1 MGDIENKGLPKVL
14 VCFVMPWNDNG
25 SQHSLAEIFSRWDK
39 DKLALVY
46 ARAELPNTQYCDRFF
61 RINENAMVKSVFNR
75 KVKTSSVVHNSD
87 KAVIDSEAQELEKEK
102 KRYRNTSKRR
112 NWFMVYAR
120 ELVWKFGKWKTAELK
135 KFIDDFDPD
144 IVFIPLDSK
153 VYMTRIGRFVA
164 QYTKKPVVC
173 YVTDDT
179 VTFKYAFAQPVDLFR
194 KNISVRN
201 NARLIKGSEKVFV
214 MAPKAKAELDE
225 LYGVDCSILTKP
237 VDFSGLSFEEKSVN
251 KPLKMIYTGLLSIG
265 REKSLCQIAKAVA
278 RINKNGE
285 KIRFEI
291 YSSDTPKRRNRK
303 VLSSGGVHF
312 CGNVSRE
319 AVNKLQKEADITVF
333 AESLSYYY
341 KSKARLSF
349 STKLTDYFASSSCIF
364 ALGLED
370 IAPMEYLKSNDAAL
384 TVNRYEDI
392 EEKLRLLCD
401 NPELVREYGRKA
413 FDCGRKNHNK
423 DKILSDFEEEMLKV
437 YSKCKGK
444 N

>member
-61 RINENAMVKSVFNR
+61 RINENAMVKSMFNR

-144 IVFIPLDSK
+144 IVFIPLDSNM
-153 VYMTRIGRFVA
+153 YMIRLYRFIA
-164 QYTKKPVVC
+164 HYSKKPVVS
-173 YVTDDT
+173 YITDDI
-179 VTFKYAFAQPVDLFR
+179 VTCNSLLTQPIDIFR
-194 KNISVRN
+194 KLYFVHNNGKIVR
-201 NARLIKGSEKVFV
+201 RSKKVFT
-214 MAPKAKAELDE
+214 MTPMAKAEVDKKF
-225 LYGVDCSILTKP
+225 GVESSILTKP
-237 VDFSGLSFEEKSVN
+237 VDFSTLSFTEKQVGT
-251 KPLKMIYTGLLSIG
+251 PLKMVYTGVLSIG
-265 REKSLCQIAKAVA
+265 REKSLCEIAKVVA
-278 RINKNGE
+278 RINKDGE

-291 YSSDTPKRRNRK
+291 YSSDTPRKGNKK
-303 VLSSGGVHF
+303 VLNSKGVSF
-312 CGNVSRE
+312 CGNISRE
-319 AVNKLQKEADITVF
+319 AVKEVQKQADIVVF
-333 AESLSYYY
+333 AESLSFRF
-341 KSKARLSF
+341 KGLARLSF

-423 DKILSDFEEEMLKV
+423 DMILSDFEEEMLKV
-437 YSKCKGK
+437 YSECKGK